1 MAAQKLAVE
10 AALARRMF
18 HAPRLYRWVLRN
30 LQELPAEGG
39 ERDYYCQM
47 ARAVRVFAAEI
58 GTVVHDITA
67 LHTPPPVIPR
77 NSTQTASRPDP
88 TSWPSCGRKV
98 KKKWIGSCRNTEGAA

>member
-47 ARAVRVFAAEI
+47 ARAEFDA
-58 GTVVHDITA
+58 
-67 LHTPPPVIPR
+67 
-77 NSTQTASRPDP
+77 NSFETRPDELALLWQESEEKVDWILQKYGRGGVKTPLPSP
-88 TSWPSCGRKV
+88 TPSSPGR
-98 KKKWIGSCRNTEGAA
+98 